1 MKNEFSKDLIASVAA
16 PLVLSILYRQESYGY
31 DIIKQVKEASGG
43 KLEFSDGTLY
53 PILRKLESKGLI
65 KSEWRVADN
74 EKRRRYYQIT
84 NKGQKQFDEER
95 SNWEFMNDLLLQI
108 WKKNSIDL
116 A

>member
-1 MKNEFSKDLIASVAA
+1 MNTEFSKDLIASVAA
-16 PLVLSILYRQESYGY
+16 PLILSILNRQESYGY

-53 PILRKLESKGLI
+53 PILRKLETKGLI
-65 KSEWRVADN
+65 KSEWRIAEN

-84 NKGQKQFDEER
+84 SKGELQFEQER
-95 SNWEFMNDLLLQI
+95 SNWDFMYGLLNQL

>member
-1 MKNEFSKDLIASVAA
+1 MGNEFSKDLIASVAA

-65 KSEWRVADN
+65 KSDWRIA
-74 EKRRRYYQIT
+74 EK
-84 NKGQKQFDEER
+84 
-95 SNWEFMNDLLLQI
+95 
-108 WKKNSIDL
+108 
-116 A
+116 